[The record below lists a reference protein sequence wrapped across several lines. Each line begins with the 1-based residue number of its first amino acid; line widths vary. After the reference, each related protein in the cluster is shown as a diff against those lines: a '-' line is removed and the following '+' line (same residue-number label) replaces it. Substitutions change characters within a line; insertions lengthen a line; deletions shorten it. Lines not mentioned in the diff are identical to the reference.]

1 MVNTRN
7 PGGLSRT
14 IRITVV
20 AADGLAK
27 RDVFRLP
34 DPFAIVTVDGEQ
46 THTTSV
52 IKKTLNPY
60 WNDSFDIT
68 VTDSSVVAV
77 QIFDQKKFKKRDQG
91 FLGVINIRVADVL
104 DLELGG
110 KRLLNKELK
119 KSNDNLVVHGKL
131 IIDLNTNVSTPINN
145 NSSAGPSNG
154 LLTAPKANASSTSLA
169 TSGNPSGSRID
180 TRPSTAGSA
189 IASSSAAGGS
199 AGNAATRPNSSTNAA
214 ADTNKR
220 VASTPEP
227 STGAAASSSGAASN
241 TASPSASR
249 TTSAAATGASGAAAQ
264 ATPRSGG
271 SDSRSD
277 EYGPLPPGWE
287 RRTDHLGRTYY
298 VDHNTR
304 STTWTRPSTNNN
316 ANVAA
321 QASSAAADRQRHSNR
336 ALADDFLGVTDND
349 GSRTGSN
356 VAAGAGAGSV
366 ISTPGSSAAASSATL
381 PASSTTTAGSGP
393 LPAGWEQR
401 NTPEGRAYFVDHNTR
416 TTTWVDPRRQQILRI
431 MGPNGNNL
439 TVQPQSV
446 AQLGPLPSGWEMR
459 LTSTARVYFV
469 DHNTKTTTWDD
480 PRLPSSLDQNVPQ
493 YKRDFRRKLIYFRSQ
508 PALRPIPG
516 QCHIKVRRNHI
527 FEDSYAEIMR
537 QQPNDLKKRLMIKFD
552 GEDGLDY
559 GGLSREFFFLLSH
572 EMFNPFYCLFEYSAH
587 DNYTLQINPHSG
599 INPEH
604 LNYFKFIGRVLG
616 LAIFHRRFLD
626 AYFIVSFYK
635 MILKKKI
642 TLSDLESVDADYH
655 RSLQWMLDN
664 SIEGVVEETF
674 TAVED
679 KFGEMVTVELKP
691 GGEEIEVTDENKKE
705 YVELMTEWRIS
716 RRVEEQFKAFI
727 SGFTELIPQDLINV
741 FDERELEL
749 LIGGMSEIDVDDW
762 KRFTDYRGFTEQ
774 DQVVQWFWQCVKAWP
789 AERKSRLLQFV
800 TGTSRIPVNGFKDLQ
815 GSDGPRRFTIE
826 KSGEVHQ
833 LPKSHTCFNRID
845 LPPYPSYETL
855 ESKLALAIEEGMGFG
870 NE

>member
-1 MVNTRN
+1 M
-7 PGGLSRT
+7 
-14 IRITVV
+14 
-20 AADGLAK
+20 
-27 RDVFRLP
+27 FRLP

-68 VTDSSVVAV
+68 VNDASVVAV

-91 FLGVINIRVADVL
+91 FLGVINVRVAEVV

-110 KRLLNKELK
+110 KVLLTRDLK
-119 KSNDNLVVHGKL
+119 KSNDQLPVHGKL
-131 IIDLNTNVSTPINN
+131 IIDLNTNVSAPLPTNQVPASM
-145 NSSAGPSNG
+145 SSATLAPVTSTSSATNQPSTEVPRPAPAPAATVVAPVPPEPAAPARAAAPAPVSSLPSSDASRTAGPSAVP
-154 LLTAPKANASSTSLA
+154 TAAPA
-169 TSGNPSGSRID
+169 R
-180 TRPSTAGSA
+180 
-189 IASSSAAGGS
+189 AA
-199 AGNAATRPNSSTNAA
+199 
-214 ADTNKR
+214 
-220 VASTPEP
+220 
-227 STGAAASSSGAASN
+227 
-241 TASPSASR
+241 
-249 TTSAAATGASGAAAQ
+249 
-264 ATPRSGG
+264 
-271 SDSRSD
+271 DSRSD
-277 EYGPLPPGWE
+277 ELGPLPPGWE

-304 STTWTRPSTNNN
+304 STTWTRPSNDP
-316 ANVAA
+316 AA
-321 QASSAAADRQRHSNR
+321 QRADAGMDR
-336 ALADDFLGVTDND
+336 ARMNNMAVADDFLGVDNASQS
-349 GSRTGSN
+349 GST
-356 VAAGAGAGSV
+356 AQ
-366 ISTPGSSAAASSATL
+366 STPVGAASSAT
-381 PASSTTTAGSGP
+381 SSGSGP
-393 LPAGWEQR
+393 LPSGWEQR
-401 NTPEGRAYFVDHNTR
+401 TTAEGRPYFVDHNTR

-439 TVQPQSV
+439 SLQPQSV
-446 AQLGPLPSGWEMR
+446 SQLGPLPSGWEMR

-516 QCHIKVRRNHI
+516 QCHVKVRRTHI

-537 QQPNDLKKRLMIKFD
+537 QQPNDLKKRLMIKFE
-552 GEDGLDY
+552 GEDALDY
-559 GGLSREFFFLLSH
+559 GGVSREFFFLLSH

-626 AYFIVSFYK
+626 AHFIVSFYK
-635 MILKKKI
+635 MILKKRI
-642 TLSDLESVDADYH
+642 TLSDMESVDADYY

-664 SIEGVVEETF
+664 PIAGVMEETF
-674 TAVED
+674 STMED
-679 KFGEMVTVELKP
+679 KFGEMVTIELTP
-691 GGEEIEVTDENKKE
+691 GGEHIEVTDENKRE
-705 YVELMTEWRIS
+705 YVERMVEWRIVK
-716 RRVEEQFKAFI
+716 RIEEQFRAFI
-727 SGFTELIPQDLINV
+727 SGFSELIPLDLINV

-749 LIGGMSEIDVDDW
+749 LMGGMSEIDVDDW

-774 DQVVQWFWQCVKAWP
+774 DDVVQWFWQCITQWP
-789 AERKSRLLQFV
+789 AEQRSRLLQFA

-826 KSGEVHQ
+826 KSGEINQ

-845 LPPYPSYETL
+845 LPPYPTKEIL
-855 ESKLALAIEEGMGFG
+855 ENKLVLAIEEGMRFG

>member
-1 MVNTRN
+1 MQ
-7 PGGLSRT
+7 
-14 IRITVV
+14 
-20 AADGLAK
+20 

-60 WNDSFDIT
+60 WNDSFDVT

-91 FLGVINIRVADVL
+91 FLGVINVRVADVI

-110 KRLLNKELK
+110 KALLTRDLK

-131 IIDLNTNVSTPINN
+131 IIDLNTNVSG
-145 NSSAGPSNG
+145 A
-154 LLTAPKANASSTSLA
+154 ASSGTS
-169 TSGNPSGSRID
+169 D
-180 TRPSTAGSA
+180 
-189 IASSSAAGGS
+189 AA
-199 AGNAATRPNSSTNAA
+199 
-214 ADTNKR
+214 
-220 VASTPEP
+220 
-227 STGAAASSSGAASN
+227 AAAS
-241 TASPSASR
+241 
-249 TTSAAATGASGAAAQ
+249 TTSAPSQAASERATPSSASVAEPAHDAARAQPEAAAAAPAVPAHAAAHAVPSATALAAAATEQAQPATARVPSSAPSGLS
-264 ATPRSGG
+264 TPTTPHMFRTVSE
-271 SDSRSD
+271 SRSD
-277 EYGPLPPGWE
+277 DQGPLPPGWE
-287 RRTDHLGRTYY
+287 RRTDHLGRTYF

-304 STTWTRPSTNNN
+304 STTWTRPSMDP
-316 ANVAA
+316 AA
-321 QASSAAADRQRHSNR
+321 QQQNAAADRARMNSR
-336 ALADDFLGVTDND
+336 SLADDFLGVDN
-349 GSRTGSN
+349 TAN
-356 VAAGAGAGSV
+356 NAQ
-366 ISTPGSSAAASSATL
+366 GSSGGNTPVSSATN
-381 PASSTTTAGSGP
+381 ATSGGTGP
-393 LPAGWEQR
+393 LPSGWEQR
-401 NTPEGRAYFVDHNTR
+401 TTAEGRPYFVDHNTR

-431 MGPNGNNL
+431 MGPNGNNVSL
-439 TVQPQSV
+439 QPQSV
-446 AQLGPLPSGWEMR
+446 SQLGPLPSGWEMR

-516 QCHIKVRRNHI
+516 QCHVKVRRTHI

-537 QQPNDLKKRLMIKFD
+537 QQPNDLKKRLMIKFE
-552 GEDGLDY
+552 GEDALDY
-559 GGLSREFFFLLSH
+559 GGVSREFFFLLSH

-626 AYFIVSFYK
+626 AHFIVSFYK

-642 TLSDLESVDADYH
+642 TLADLESVDADYY

-664 SIEGVVEETF
+664 SIEGIMEETF
-674 TAVED
+674 SAVED
-679 KFGEMVTVELKP
+679 KFGEMITVELKP
-691 GGEEIEVTDENKKE
+691 GGEHVEVTDENKRE
-705 YVELMTEWRIS
+705 YVERMIEWRIVK
-716 RRVEEQFKAFI
+716 RVEEQFRAFI
-727 SGFTELIPQDLINV
+727 SGFSELIPLDLINV

-749 LIGGMSEIDVDDW
+749 LMGGMSEIDVDDW
-762 KRFTDYRGFTEQ
+762 KRFTDYRGFSEQ
-774 DQVVQWFWQCVKAWP
+774 DDVVQWFWQCVQKWP
-789 AERKSRLLQFV
+789 AEQRSRLLQFA

-826 KSGEVHQ
+826 KSGEINQ

-845 LPPYPSYETL
+845 LPPYPSMEVL
-855 ESKLALAIEEGMGFG
+855 ENKLVLAIEEGMRFG

>member
-1 MVNTRN
+1 MVNSRN
-7 PGGLSRT
+7 PGGLSRV

-145 NSSAGPSNG
+145 NSNAGPASN
-154 LLTAPKANASSTSLA
+154 LLVPGTTNASSTSLA
-169 TSGNPSGSRID
+169 TSAATPSSSRPDNRTSASGSAPNASSAA
-180 TRPSTAGSA
+180 TSATGTSEAEPVSSRPTSTAENSSA
-189 IASSSAAGGS
+189 AAAGASSAAGAS
-199 AGNAATRPNSSTNAA
+199 LSPARNSTIATP
-214 ADTNKR
+214 
-220 VASTPEP
+220 
-227 STGAAASSSGAASN
+227 
-241 TASPSASR
+241 
-249 TTSAAATGASGAAAQ
+249 AAQ
-264 ATPRSGG
+264 PTPRPGG
-271 SDSRSD
+271 ADSRSD

-304 STTWTRPSTNNN
+304 STTWTRPSTNSS
-316 ANVAA
+316 ANTAA

-336 ALADDFLGVTDND
+336 ALADDFLGVNEGEGTRASTPSG
-349 GSRTGSN
+349 GSTI
-356 VAAGAGAGSV
+356 AGAGSSAAGTASV
-366 ISTPGSSAAASSATL
+366 NAALPTSSA
-381 PASSTTTAGSGP
+381 TTAGSGP

-401 NTPEGRAYFVDHNTR
+401 TTPEGRAYFVDHNTR

-431 MGPNGNNL
+431 MGPNGNNV

-516 QCHIKVRRNHI
+516 QCHVKVRRTHI

-674 TAVED
+674 SAVED
-679 KFGEMVTVELKP
+679 KFGEMVTVELKKD
-691 GGEEIEVTDENKKE
+691 GEQIEVTDENKKE

-789 AERKSRLLQFV
+789 AEKKSRLLQFA

-826 KSGEVHQ
+826 KSGEINQ

-845 LPPYPSYETL
+845 LPPYPSFETL